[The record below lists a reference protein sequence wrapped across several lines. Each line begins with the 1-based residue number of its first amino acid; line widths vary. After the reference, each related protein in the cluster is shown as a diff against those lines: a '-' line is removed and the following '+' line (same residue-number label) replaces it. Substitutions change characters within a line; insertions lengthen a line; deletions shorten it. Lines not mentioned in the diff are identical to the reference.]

1 VKPRPAAQVLAL
13 LAAGCGQRP
22 TDDVRLRLDA
32 QVRRCGVNRRQGL
45 AATLGLLALPAAA
58 AADAP
63 LVRQTELIDELW
75 ADAVDLA
82 PGGPGVVG
90 KPFVPRREGALWL
103 MFDIVAR
110 REPQG
115 RGELVLDTP
124 LLNVAMSADQAL
136 VRVKDSQLVRPL
148 AEHWPRDDKGQLRAP
163 SGRPLDARVQ
173 AALSAALTA
182 GQARRLVVIHRVDL
196 KRPEET
202 QARVVVSRQDGL
214 VPLLVE
220 VQVGQGPVPREHQA
234 FADGVNGPW
243 LQRHAYEM
251 AMIGSGVLVGALAI
265 WRLRR

>member
-1 VKPRPAAQVLAL
+1 M
-13 LAAGCGQRP
+13 
-22 TDDVRLRLDA
+22 
-32 QVRRCGVNRRQGL
+32 NRRAGL
-45 AATLGLLALPAAA
+45 TATLGLLGLRSAR

-82 PGGPGVVG
+82 PGASGVVG

-110 REPQG
+110 REPHG
-115 RGELVLDTP
+115 RGELVLDNP
-124 LLNVAMSADQAL
+124 LLNVTVPAGQAHVL
-136 VRVKDSQLVRPL
+136 VKDGQMVRPL

-163 SGRPLDARVQ
+163 SGRPLDRRVQ
-173 AALSAALTA
+173 AALASALTA

-196 KRPEET
+196 KRPDET
-202 QARVVVSRQDGL
+202 QARVVVARQDGL

-243 LQRHAYEM
+243 LQRHADEM
-251 AMIGSGVLVGALAI
+251 AMIGSGVLLGALAI

>member
-1 VKPRPAAQVLAL
+1 MKPRPAAQVLAL

-22 TDDVRLRLDA
+22 TDGVRLRQGA
-32 QVRRCGVNRRQGL
+32 HVRRCGVNRRQGL
-45 AATLGLLALPAAA
+45 AAALGLLAVPAAA

-82 PGGPGVVG
+82 PGGQGVVG

-136 VRVKDSQLVRPL
+136 VRVKDSQMVRPL

>member
-1 VKPRPAAQVLAL
+1 M
-13 LAAGCGQRP
+13 
-22 TDDVRLRLDA
+22 
-32 QVRRCGVNRRQGL
+32 NRRQGL
-45 AATLGLLALPAAA
+45 RAALGLLALRPAR

-63 LVRQTELIDELW
+63 LVQQTQLIDELW
-75 ADAVDLA
+75 ADTVDLA
-82 PGGPGVVG
+82 PGGRGVVG
-90 KPFVPRREGALWL
+90 KPFVPRREGGLWL

-115 RGELVLDTP
+115 RGELVLDSP
-124 LLNVAMSADQAL
+124 LLNVMVPAGQAH
-136 VRVKDSQLVRPL
+136 VRVKDAQMARPL
-148 AEHWPRDDKGQLRAP
+148 AEHWPRDDKGRLRAP
-163 SGRPLDARVQ
+163 SGRPLDDRVQ
-173 AALSAALTA
+173 TALAAALAG

-220 VQVGQGPVPREHQA
+220 VQVGQGPVPREHRA

-265 WRLRR
+265 WRLRQ